1 MKKTI
6 FSVLALSALV
16 FACKKDKDDDNGVK
30 IDEASLI
37 GKWEMKVQYQH
48 IVENNTSKR
57 DTLVL
62 PAGFQ
67 GWVFMKNNKV
77 ATYLWSP
84 GGMLRDTGIFK
95 VEGSNVIIS
104 KPGVAKSDTTKITKF
119 AGSELQAYKKRV
131 YGTNKY
137 TELWFDYK
145 KQ

>member
-1 MKKTI
+1 M
-6 FSVLALSALV
+6 LALSALV
-16 FACKKDKDDDNGVK
+16 FACKKDKGDDNGVK
-30 IDEASLI
+30 ITKDSLI
-37 GKWEMKVQYQH
+37 GKWEMKVQYRH
-48 IVENNTSKR
+48 IVDNNTSKR

-67 GWVFMKNNKV
+67 GWVFMSNDKL
-77 ATYLWSP
+77 ATYLRTP
-84 GGMLRDTGIFK
+84 NGMIRDTGIFK

-119 AGSELQAYKKRV
+119 SGSALQAYKKRV
-131 YGTNKY
+131 SGTNQY